1 MIAGETRRTNARRAH
16 RMAAPLLAALIVLA
30 AAPAVAQDQPA
41 DETPAPN
48 LGTDHNVTVSTRNMD
63 LAAFLELLSVSYKLN
78 IVSPKDVTGK
88 VSVNFYDVPPLDAL
102 QAVLEANG
110 YQYVLEQ
117 TAGRPIIK
125 VQPITKVEG
134 EVPVVMRT
142 FLLSYTTAEDVKK
155 AATALL
161 SKNGSITAATNRN
174 AVVVQDVAESV
185 QRIEELVK
193 TLDSAPRQVMID
205 AKLVELSKTDVEETG
220 FNWSMFQDMNIADI
234 TAEASYARAAEW
246 VDTRVSGA
254 ADTDTRNIVTTTGTN
269 VDLRAGILAENEAQ
283 LMLDYFDTLTDTTI
297 ISRPSIRTLDNKPA
311 HIISGQVVPI
321 PLFDFARDT
330 GVRTL
335 SGFQDEE
342 IGVELTVTPHIND
355 DGFITLEIV
364 PRVESIDRYIT
375 VDGDQQRPV
384 TNTRMAETT
393 IRIKDG
399 NTAVIGG
406 LTQST
411 TTITETGLP
420 GFMDLPLIGWFFRN
434 KTNNVDNSELII
446 FITPTIVDEDNEKLS
461 DKEKELLKKVEDTRL
476 IK

>member
-1 MIAGETRRTNARRAH
+1 MTRHGPQGEPSRTAR
-16 RMAAPLLAALIVLA
+16 AAAIVLA
-30 AAPAVAQDQPA
+30 ATLLLAASAAVRAQEAPAPPA
-41 DETPAPN
+41 APKFDA
-48 LGTDHNVTVSTRNMD
+48 TRNVTVSTRNMD

-155 AATALL
+155 AATTLL

-193 TLDSAPRQVMID
+193 ILDSAPRQVMID

>member
-1 MIAGETRRTNARRAH
+1 MTAGETRRTNARRAH
-16 RMAAPLLAALIVLA
+16 RLAAPLLAALIVLA

-41 DETPAPN
+41 DEPPAPN

-155 AATALL
+155 AATTLL

-193 TLDSAPRQVMID
+193 ILDSAPRQVMID

-246 VDTRVSGA
+246 VDTRVTGT

-269 VDLRAGILAENEAQ
+269 IDLRGGILAENEAQ

-342 IGVELTVTPHIND
+342 IGVELTVTPHINE

-393 IRIKDG
+393 IRIRNG

>member
-41 DETPAPN
+41 DEPPAPN

-155 AATALL
+155 AATTLL

-193 TLDSAPRQVMID
+193 ILDSAPRQVMID

-246 VDTRVSGA
+246 VDTRVTGT

-269 VDLRAGILAENEAQ
+269 IDLRGGILAENEAQ